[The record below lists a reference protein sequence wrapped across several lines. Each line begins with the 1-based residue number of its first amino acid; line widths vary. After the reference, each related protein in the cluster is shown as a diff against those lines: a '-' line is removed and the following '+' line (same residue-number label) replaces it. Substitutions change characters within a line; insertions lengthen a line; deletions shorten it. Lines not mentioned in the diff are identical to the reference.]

1 MKGGDFGSRTACAPV
16 PGLPHL
22 GTARRQGVRIK
33 LIAALLAAGLAAPV
47 LANDMAAV
55 LAEIKRLAARVE
67 ALEQQNK
74 ALEKSLATERLSETE
89 PEIVT
94 RLKAVEFQTLSMQKQ
109 ARQIEALE
117 GITVGASLTG
127 VVQKVMRS
135 GIHSDGAGNTAS
147 TAAETRANY
156 RGDISVTLP
165 GGAIGNA
172 EGSIFG
178 HFRFGQG
185 AGIGLRPT
193 YTSSANSTAFEV
205 GSGAGNL
212 AADDS
217 FGILAQ
223 AWYQLKIS
231 LMDDGRKANARE
243 HLHLTAGKID
253 PFVFF
258 DQNAAADDE
267 SARFM
272 NNAFVHNPLLD
283 SGGDIRADAYGFA
296 PGAIVQY
303 ANERQKG
310 AEWGLSLGVFGA
322 GPGANFTG
330 SLAGPFVIAQ
340 AETAARFNYLPG
352 NYRAYLWHNGRGVGY
367 DGIER
372 KHSGIGFSADQKVT
386 DEMTLFGRYGHQL
399 TGKVRFDRAL
409 TLGGELRGN
418 RWGRG
423 ADGFGLALGALRTSS
438 DFRNDSP
445 TIDANADAAPD
456 FGYQAGGSEKLVEIY
471 YRFKLNS
478 KVELTPDFQWI
489 RQPGGNA
496 AAPTVKVLGLRAR
509 VGF

>member
-1 MKGGDFGSRTACAPV
+1 M
-16 PGLPHL
+16 
-22 GTARRQGVRIK
+22 RIR
-33 LIAALLAAGLAAPV
+33 LIAALLAAGFAAPV

-55 LAEIKRLAARVE
+55 LAEMKRLAARVE

-74 ALEKSLATERLSETE
+74 ALEKSLASERLSETE
-89 PEIVT
+89 PEIAT

-127 VVQKVMRS
+127 VVQKV
-135 GIHSDGAGNTAS
+135 GAGHTAS
-147 TAAETRANY
+147 GEDETRANY

-165 GGAIGNA
+165 GGEIGNA
-172 EGSIFG
+172 EGRIFG

-185 AGIGLRPT
+185 TGIGLRPT
-193 YTSSANSTAFEV
+193 YTSSANTTAFEV
-205 GSGAGNL
+205 GSGLGTL

-223 AWYQLKIS
+223 AWYQLKIP
-231 LMDDGRKANARE
+231 LMNDGDPTQTRANTRE

-303 ANERQKG
+303 VNERQKG
-310 AEWGLSLGVFGA
+310 AEWGLSLGVFGS

-352 NYRAYLWHNGRGVGY
+352 NYRAYLWRNGRGNGY

-386 DEMTLFGRYGHQL
+386 DEVTLFGRYGHQL
-399 TGKVRFDRAL
+399 SGKVRFDRAL
-409 TLGGELRGN
+409 TLGGELGGN
-418 RWGRG
+418 LWGRA
-423 ADGFGLALGALRTSS
+423 ADGLGLAIGALRTSS
-438 DFRNDSP
+438 DFRNDSLAL
-445 TIDANADAAPD
+445 DANADAVPD
-456 FGYQAGGSEKLVEIY
+456 FGYQASGAEQQLELY
-471 YRFKLNS
+471 YRFRLSS
-478 KVELTPDFQWI
+478 KIELTPDLQWI

-496 AAPTVKVLGLRAR
+496 GAPTVKVLGLRAKL
-509 VGF
+509 GF

>member
-1 MKGGDFGSRTACAPV
+1 MSFVRKLMAAAVAGAFA
-16 PGLPHL
+16 LPAL
-22 GTARRQGVRIK
+22 A
-33 LIAALLAAGLAAPV
+33 ADDMALLK
-47 LANDMAAV
+47 
-55 LAEIKRLAARVE
+55 AELKRLSARIE
-67 ALEQQNK
+67 NLERQNK
-74 ALEKSLATERLSETE
+74 EMEQALTTERLSDKE
-89 PEIVT
+89 PEIAT

-127 VVQKVMRS
+127 VLQKV
-135 GIHSDGAGNTAS
+135 GAGDTAS
-147 TAAETRANY
+147 GTDETRANY
-156 RGDISVTLP
+156 RGDVSVTLP
-165 GGAIGNA
+165 GGEIGNA
-172 EGSIFG
+172 EGKIFG

-185 AGIGLRPT
+185 TGIGLRPT
-193 YTSSANSTAFEV
+193 YTSSANTTAFEV
-205 GSGAGNL
+205 GSTP
-212 AADDS
+212 ADDS

-223 AWYQLKIS
+223 AWYQLKIP
-231 LMDDGRKANARE
+231 LMDDGMKANARE

-303 ANERQKG
+303 VNERQKG
-310 AEWGLSLGVFGA
+310 AEWGLSLGAFA
-322 GPGANFTG
+322 SGPGANFTG
-330 SLAGPFVIAQ
+330 SLAGPLVIAQ

-352 NYRAYLWHNGRGVGY
+352 NYRAYLWHNGRGNGY

-372 KHSGIGFSADQKVT
+372 KHAGIGFSADQKVT
-386 DEMTLFGRYGHQL
+386 DEVTLFGRYGHQL
-399 TGKVRFDRAL
+399 KGKVRFDRAL
-409 TLGGELRGN
+409 TLGGELAGN
-418 RWGRG
+418 LWGRA
-423 ADGFGLALGALRTSS
+423 ADSLGLALGALRTSA

-445 TIDANADAAPD
+445 TVDANADAVPD
-456 FGYQAGGSEKLVEIY
+456 FGYQASGAEQQLELY

-478 KVELTPDFQWI
+478 HVELTPDLQWI

-496 AAPTVKVLGLRAR
+496 GAATVKVLGLRAKL
-509 VGF
+509 GF